1 MNLRT
6 RIKFCGITSVEEARA
21 AVAAGADAIGLVFY
35 PGSPRYLPITQAR
48 TIAEAVPA
56 MVTVTGL
63 FVDPSVDQVVEHLQ
77 GLRLDLLQFH
87 GDENATFCAGFDRP
101 YMKAIRVKAGLDIP
115 AAVTA
120 FPDAAAILLDAWD
133 EGAPGGTGRVFDW
146 QVVQE
151 AVSRDRLVL
160 AGGLN
165 PDNVGATIRQLSPYA
180 VDVSSGIEEKPGR
193 KSVRRMQQ
201 FALAVQNA
209 RSNSPEEQTS

>member
-35 PGSPRYLPITQAR
+35 PDSPRYLPLEQAR
-48 TIAEAVPA
+48 AIAEAVPA
-56 MVTVTGL
+56 MVTITGL
-63 FVDPSVDQVVEHLQ
+63 FVNPSADQVIKHLQ

-87 GDENATFCAGFDRP
+87 GDENAAFCAGFDRP
-101 YMKAIRVKAGLDIP
+101 YMKAIRVKAGLDIA
-115 AAVTA
+115 AAVAA

-133 EGAPGGTGRVFDW
+133 EVVAGGTGRVFDW

-165 PDNVGATIRQLSPYA
+165 PDNVGAAIRQLNPYA
-180 VDVSSGIEEKPGR
+180 VDVSSGIEEMPGR
-193 KSVRRMQQ
+193 KSVQRMQQ
-201 FALAVQNA
+201 FSLAVQNA